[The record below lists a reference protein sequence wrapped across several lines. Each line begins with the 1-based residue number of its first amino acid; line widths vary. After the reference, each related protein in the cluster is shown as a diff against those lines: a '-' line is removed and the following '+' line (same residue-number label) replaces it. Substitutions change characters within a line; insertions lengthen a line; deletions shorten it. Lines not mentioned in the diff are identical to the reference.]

1 MDALQQHLVRQL
13 ERSQDFF
20 WNRLRWEL
28 VYAHLQGAPRI
39 VDVGAGPGF
48 LGEFLADRR
57 PDLEYWFV
65 EPIDDLE
72 RRLTERFGAE
82 ANRRDRDFAGAS
94 HLTLMDVLEHQED
107 DRGFMADLAERM
119 DPGATLLL
127 TVPAMPFLWSDWDT
141 KLGHYRRYTKQ
152 SLRRAVDSLPL
163 EIEEQSYIFPE
174 LIPAGIA
181 RRLRSRRGSQ
191 DSAEAEFPELSK
203 PLNETLYRVG
213 KASTRLRRY
222 WPAGTSLFARLRHV
236 G

>member
-1 MDALQQHLVRQL
+1 
-13 ERSQDFF
+13 
-20 WNRLRWEL
+20 
-28 VYAHLQGAPRI
+28 
-39 VDVGAGPGF
+39 
-48 LGEFLADRR
+48 
-57 PDLEYWFV
+57 
-65 EPIDDLE
+65 
-72 RRLTERFGAE
+72 
-82 ANRRDRDFAGAS
+82 NRRDQDFAGAS

-107 DRGFMADLAERM
+107 DRAFMADLAERM

-141 KLGHYRRYTKQ
+141 KLGHYRRYTKR

-191 DSAEAEFPELSK
+191 DDAGAEFPELSNS
-203 PLNETLYRVG
+203 LNETLYRVG
-213 KASTRLRRY
+213 RASMRMRHY

-236 G
+236 D